1 MHKIADISKIERSL
15 YSKLYFLKLFMY
27 VHLQTKFQVYSLI
40 VTSFRQGGSFTPSAT
55 PHHAPLKR
63 PARLELK
70 NLMLD

>member
-1 MHKIADISKIERSL
+1 
-15 YSKLYFLKLFMY
+15 MY
-27 VHLQTKFQVYSLI
+27 VYLQTKFQVYSLI